1 MTRGYLDT
9 SAFLKL
15 VVAEDHSAAMVE
27 HFNGNEYW
35 SSELLGVEAS
45 RVALRLGLNVNA
57 FDPVLARVGLSF
69 PSLTTFVSAR
79 LVGSAT
85 LRSLDALHLAA
96 ALEMR
101 PDVTVFATYD
111 RRLGRDAR
119 AAGFAV
125 VAPGLPD
132 GWLDD

>member
-1 MTRGYLDT
+1 MTPGYLDT

-15 VVAEDHSAAMVE
+15 VIAEEHSADMVR
-27 HFNGNEYW
+27 HFNGAHYW
-35 SSELLGVEAS
+35 SSELLAVEAS
-45 RVALRLGLNVNA
+45 RVALRLGLDVNA

-69 PSLTTFVSAR
+69 PSLSTFVSAR

-85 LRSLDALHLAA
+85 LRSLDAVHLST

-101 PDVTVFATYD
+101 PDVTCFATYD

-119 AAGFAV
+119 DAGFDV

-132 GWLDD
+132 GWLDI